1 MKIRVYYE
9 DTDLGGIVYHAN
21 YLKFCERA
29 RSELFFKQG
38 LVPVDGNKS
47 FVVRHMELDF
57 INSARLAD
65 ILEVKTTIIQTKKV
79 SLTLLQEIY
88 KNEIKIFS
96 AKIKLVYLDNG
107 KPTKIPE
114 NHYKILNGEK

>member
-38 LVPVDGNKS
+38 LIPVDGNKS

-57 INSARLAD
+57 INSAKLAD

-79 SLTLLQEIY
+79 SLILLQEIY

-96 AKIKLVYLDNG
+96 AKIKLVYVDNG
-107 KPTKIPE
+107 KPTKISE
-114 NHYKILNGEK
+114 NYYKILNGEK

>member
-79 SLTLLQEIY
+79 SLILLQEIY

-114 NHYKILNGEK
+114 NYYKILNGEK